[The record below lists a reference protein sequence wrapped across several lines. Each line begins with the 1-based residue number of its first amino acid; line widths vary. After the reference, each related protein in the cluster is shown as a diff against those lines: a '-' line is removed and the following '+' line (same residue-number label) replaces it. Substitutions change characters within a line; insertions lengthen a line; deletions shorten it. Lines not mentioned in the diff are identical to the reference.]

1 MPTFDFPSL
10 LWWGLPVA
18 AAPLLIHLI
27 NLLRHRTVDWSA
39 MEFLLASQKKYRTR
53 VLLKQ
58 LLLMAMRVAA
68 IAGIVLALAQ
78 PRWRSALASFL
89 GGEQTTHILLIDDS
103 YSMSEETVDESCFSR
118 SRAVARQLID
128 EFAAA
133 GSGQSLAI
141 GRFSRLAVSS
151 RDGFDLVP
159 QPLTPEQADEADKL
173 IESAMPSQSAAGPRD
188 AIAAAAE
195 FVTSEAGATVLW
207 VLSDFRD
214 RDWRAADETASLLRQ
229 ISEAGGD
236 IRFIDCSPRP
246 TATAKANLALESIS
260 LIGGVPAA
268 GVVLPMQVTVRNHG
282 SEPSEELQIDLR
294 EDGVSRPGLRFES
307 IAAGAAASQRVDVRF
322 PEPGEHSLEA
332 TLGIDSVAADNT
344 RSAVVSIADARQV
357 LLIDGATVPGERGGD
372 AFFVASA
379 LAPGAG
385 APTGLSIQVDSQ
397 RSLTRES
404 LARFDTIWLLDVP
417 SLDPPE
423 VEALE
428 EYVRGGGGAVFFMG
442 PRTLIDSCNS
452 RLFRDGDGLFPV
464 PLAGDVE
471 LLADLAATRGGERV
485 ADIVVEDHPAVAVLS
500 GRRNPLVDAVRIDRS
515 MAVDRTFE
523 PEEGSGLRRL
533 LSLRNGAPL
542 LVEQPFGDGLVAVA
556 LTTAA
561 PTWNNW
567 ARGNPSWVVVM
578 LELESHLARGRRTAQ
593 SATVGDAITITLQD
607 GLDEPEVDFVVPPDD
622 SVVHV
627 EADRT
632 AEGSLSATLDDTG
645 AAGLYT
651 ARWRQEDGVEQTR
664 LTAVNVDPAEGELA
678 TVTREQ
684 LDRLLVGV
692 PYSMERAESM
702 QEDRES
708 LAGSSLTTP
717 LLYLLVVLLLLEQVV
732 SYSASYHPV
741 SRKR

>member
-27 NLLRHRTVDWSA
+27 NLLRHRTVEWSA

-103 YSMSEETVDESCFSR
+103 YSMSEETVDESCFGR

-159 QPLTPEQADEADKL
+159 QPLTPEQADEAEKL